1 MVSVNFDCRKNF
13 LLKAA
18 VAMDVTAD
26 LSRLLYSRKMG
37 KLLDSSE
44 MISTAA
50 RTMVLHDLY
59 QGKLVT

>member
-1 MVSVNFDCRKNF
+1 MN
-13 LLKAA
+13 
-18 VAMDVTAD
+18 VTAD

-50 RTMVLHDLY
+50 RTMILHDLY
-59 QGKLVT
+59 QGKLVP

>member
-1 MVSVNFDCRKNF
+1 MLISTAVKNF